1 MAKVILFNENE
12 RDFST
17 RGLGVLSDIVD
28 PVITEVI
35 NGIYDMSF
43 FYPLNG
49 KIFNEIS
56 SGRIVFAKGPKN
68 YQAFRIKSIEKDDSL
83 NGINVHALHISYDL
97 AGNFVEDTFIQ
108 NKGGDGAIKQLLEK
122 AVLPHNFTGTS
133 DIQGSFNLRIVRE
146 NVLTALLGNE
156 ENSFISRLGGQ
167 FERDNFRINW
177 LKSMGE
183 DRGVKIKYR
192 KNLVGLRFKED
203 YTNIVTRIMPQGF
216 DTLFLPEKYIDSPLI
231 NDYPN
236 TVIRKVKFDSIK
248 SKEINK
254 DDKDA
259 LEHQEAIK
267 LLRQKAREYISTVDK
282 PKITADV
289 DFVDL
294 AQTVEYAKYKEL
306 ETVYIGDIV
315 TIIHGPFNL
324 NFKKQVTSY
333 RYDPIEDRYIFI
345 SLGEVENVISN
356 SFNSGTI
363 ALNKVEELKRELDT
377 SVLEKYKNIA
387 TDLINKGFGGFVKYY
402 KDRMLIMDTDNE
414 ETATKVWQFNKN
426 GIGYSKTGIQGPY
439 TYAWTIDGV
448 FNTDFIGANSITANK
463 LASDVGQSLDL
474 SSNASINNTVN
485 TKIVDLKNKIAE
497 DVKSQIRTSTEGISL
512 EFSKKFENLNVGGV
526 NLAKNSRYLK
536 DTSWFG
542 YQLTQKKIET
552 ISSSDGWNGF
562 KKITFTDFKD
572 TNDGDFNLACGY
584 SLKSDGDFENDTEY
598 VFSFLAK
605 NYREY
610 PITFFM
616 NGFAKTDRVTLQ
628 GYQSKRI
635 VLKATKGTKTFSQ
648 IAIAT
653 HKKGYYVEF
662 AMAELMAEKG
672 TIPTAWDLAPEEKVN
687 KDEIISSINLSQ
699 EGVKIKAK
707 NIELD
712 GKTVATS
719 LTSQKIYGAVIEG
732 GTIQGNSKIKIG
744 TYGYF
749 RPNSSGFVAV
759 APESEYANKGIGM
772 QLSGNDNGSP
782 SGIFLFETNNIAE
795 SGTHEISQKELL
807 TVWGANTMAFK
818 YKGRWRKEGKAIC
831 TNKYM
836 NSVIS
841 FNSVNM
847 YAISSICYGDDGE
860 LYFDD
865 GTDGTTHGWFVKVDK
880 SHSDI
885 RLKKNIKVCKE
896 KGLDLIKKI
905 KFKSFDWKK
914 KAKQKQKKHTKIGII
929 AQELEKLDDSLVYTE
944 PNGTKCI
951 DDFRILNVSLKA
963 IQELD
968 SIVESQQKEIDD
980 LKNQIKIL
988 LKERT
993 L

>member
-1 MAKVILFNENE
+1 MAKVILFNENA

-43 FYPLNG
+43 FYPPNG
-49 KIFNEIS
+49 RLYSEIS

-68 YQAFRIKSIEKDDSL
+68 YQAFRIKTVEKDDSL
-83 NGINVHALHISYDL
+83 NSISVRAFHISYDL
-97 AGNFVEDTFIQ
+97 ADNFIEDTFIQ
-108 NKGGDGAIKQLLEK
+108 NKGGDGAIKQLLSK
-122 AVLPHNFTGTS
+122 TALPHNFIGTS
-133 DIQGSFNLRIVRE
+133 DIQGPFSSRIVRE
-146 NVLTALLGNE
+146 NVLTALLGKE
-156 ENSFISRLGGQ
+156 ENSFISRAGGQ
-167 FERDNFRINW
+167 VERDNFRITW
-177 LKSMGE
+177 LKTMGE

-236 TVIRKVKFDSIK
+236 ISIRKVKFDSIK
-248 SKEINK
+248 SKQINK
-254 DDKDA
+254 DDKEA
-259 LEHQEAIK
+259 LEHQEALK
-267 LLRQKAREYISTVDK
+267 LLRQKAKEYISTVDK

-333 RYDPIEDRYIFI
+333 RYDPVEDRYIFI
-345 SLGEVENVISN
+345 TLGEVENVISN
-356 SFNSGTI
+356 SFNAGTI

-402 KDRMLIMDTDNE
+402 KDRMLIMDTDKE

-426 GIGYSKTGIQGPY
+426 GIGYSKTGIQGTY
-439 TYAWTIDGV
+439 SYAWTIDGT

-463 LASDVGQSLDL
+463 LTSDVGQSLDL
-474 SSNASINNTVN
+474 SSNVSVNNTVN
-485 TKIVDLKNKIAE
+485 TKIVDLKNEIAE
-497 DVKSQIRTSTEGISL
+497 DITSRIKTSTEGITL
-512 EFSKKFENLNVGGV
+512 EVNKRFENIKIGGV

-562 KKITFTDFKD
+562 KKLTFTNFKE
-572 TNDGDFNLACGY
+572 TNDGEDFNLACGY
-584 SLKSDGDFENDTEY
+584 SLKSDTDFENDTEY

-610 PITFFM
+610 SITFFM

-662 AMAELMAEKG
+662 AMAELMVEKG
-672 TIPTAWDLAPEEKVN
+672 TIPTAWSLAPDEKVS
-687 KDEIISSINLSQ
+687 KDEVISSINLSP
-699 EGVKIKAK
+699 EKIKIKAI

-712 GKTVATS
+712 GDTVATS
-719 LTSQKIYGAVIEG
+719 LTSKKIYGTTIEG
-732 GTIQGNSKIKIG
+732 ATIQGNSKIKLGEHGFLQPITNG
-744 TYGYF
+744 LQIDAPASSNANYGVGVQIHGKLDGNV
-749 RPNSSGFVAV
+749 P
-759 APESEYANKGIGM
+759 KGVFIY
-772 QLSGNDNGSP
+772 NDPDFSKVD
-782 SGIFLFETNNIAE
+782 TIAD
-795 SGTHEISQKELL
+795 SDDILL
-807 TVWGANTMAFK
+807 TVNGRLDIVNRFDGGLISGCPIISNF
-818 YKGRWRKEGKAIC
+818 YKDNPVQNLYR
-831 TNKYM
+831 
-836 NSVIS
+836 IS
-841 FNSVNM
+841 FIGLSESGKQL
-847 YAISSICYGDDGE
+847 YAN
-860 LYFDD
+860 D
-865 GTDGTTHGWFVKVDK
+865 GTDTGDFWINIDDTSSDK
-880 SHSDI
+880 
-885 RLKKNIKVCKE
+885 RLKENIVKTEFKS
-896 KGLDLIKKI
+896 LDFIKKLN
-905 KFKSFDWKK
+905 FYSFDWKENQYGYK
-914 KAKQKQKKHTKIGII
+914 NPHTSCGLI
-929 AQELEKLDDSLVYTE
+929 ADELQELDSTLVYE
-944 PNGTKCI
+944 NGKDKIKHI
-951 DDFRILNVSLKA
+951 DDFRVLNIALKA
-963 IQELD
+963 LQELTEK
-968 SIVESQQKEIDD
+968 VEKLEKDN
-980 LKNQIKIL
+980 KF
-988 LKERT
+988 LKEK
-993 L
+993 LGVQHE